1 MESKTSNQTK
11 ARLFVLAVFVIAFA
25 AGALSMNLY
34 HRASS
39 NPDVERGRGPGR
51 GPDHIVEK
59 MSKKLDLSA
68 DQQEKIRGI
77 LGETFEEYKKI
88 REEMDPEFSKYKP
101 RFDAVRQRGREKM
114 RQVLTEEQLPNFEVM
129 IQEQDRQRE
138 EEQKR
143 R

>member
-1 MESKTSNQTK
+1 MESRTSNQTK

-25 AGALSMNLY
+25 AGALTMNLY

-39 NPDVERGRGPGR
+39 TPDPKHGKGPGR
-51 GPDHIVEK
+51 GRDQIIEK
-59 MSKKLDLSA
+59 WNQNLNLTT

-88 REEMDPEFSKYKP
+88 REEVEPKINEYKP
-101 RFDAVRQRGREKM
+101 RFDAARQRGREKI
-114 RQVLTEEQLPNFEVM
+114 REVLTEEQLPKFEVM
-129 IQEQDRQRE
+129 IQEHDRQRE